1 MKVEVSNGELLD
13 KLSILQ
19 IKLDKIEDSVK
30 LHNIQ
35 HEEEVLRPYCQTLL
49 DNEEVQ
55 RLYSELLSVNKKL
68 WDIED
73 SIREKERNRTFDQEF
88 IELARA
94 VYFTNDDRAKI
105 KKTINIVT
113 QSELVEEKSY
123 KSY

>member
-35 HEEEVLRPYCQTLL
+35 HEEEVLRPHCQTLL
-49 DNEEVQ
+49 DNKEVQ

-73 SIREKERNRTFDQEF
+73 SIREKERNQTFDKEF

-94 VYFTNDDRAKI
+94 VYFTNDERAKI